1 MPESPIESI
10 RDVGTLIKGDY
21 MEILRE
27 QKLDL
32 VDRPLIG
39 EKRSKREQELRYEQF
54 RADPLLIASE
64 AAFLAQRF
72 KLPPGL
78 VSRRLVNQMLKNER
92 RRKER
97 A

>member
-1 MPESPIESI
+1 MSESPIESI
-10 RDVGTLIKGDY
+10 RDVGSLVKGDY

-64 AAFLAQRF
+64 SAFLSQRF
-72 KLPPGL
+72 KLPPSL
-78 VSRRLVNQMLKNER
+78 LPRRLVNQMLKGER
-92 RRKER
+92 RRKGR
-97 A
+97 S

>member
-1 MPESPIESI
+1 MAESPIESI
-10 RDVGTLIKGDY
+10 REVGSLVKSDY

-39 EKRSKREQELRYEQF
+39 QRRSKREQEIRYEQF

-64 AAFLAQRF
+64 AAFLSQRF
-72 KLPPGL
+72 KLPPGT
-78 VSRRLVNQMLKNER
+78 VPRRLVNQMLKGER
-92 RRKER
+92 RRKGR
-97 A
+97 S